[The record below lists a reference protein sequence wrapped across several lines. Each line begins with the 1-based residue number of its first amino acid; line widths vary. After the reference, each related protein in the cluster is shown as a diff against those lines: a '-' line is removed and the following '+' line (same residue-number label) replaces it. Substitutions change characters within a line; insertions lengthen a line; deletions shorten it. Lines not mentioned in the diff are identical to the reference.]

1 MCLRCSARAKD
12 RFGSAVSVGVAGL
25 FFFHAV
31 MNMGMVLNVLPVTG
45 VTLPLMSYGG
55 SSAITI
61 LVATG
66 LVLNIDLRRR
76 VFGGGLE

>member
-1 MCLRCSARAKD
+1 
-12 RFGSAVSVGVAGL
+12 
-25 FFFHAV
+25 